1 MSLNA
6 DQLYALLP
14 AIYRTRD
21 AQNGGPLQALLAVIA
36 GQSAILE
43 ENILQ
48 LYDDE
53 FIETCA
59 PWVIPYIGDLIGVNP
74 IYEITGQVSGLR
86 RAEVANTIGYRR
98 RKGTLLALEQVTMDA
113 SGRTTAAVEFFKRL
127 ITTESMHHVRPRH
140 SATVDLR
147 QGGALER
154 MNTAFDTLNRT
165 IDVRRIAPRVRMP
178 ADPDPTPLDINLH
191 GGGRFN
197 IPDIGIYVWAKAG
210 ICFPVTSGT
219 GVSREW
225 PAVHVQPARA
235 GRPALQQ
242 PTGPRLLQSPDDA
255 ARRGSADPPSR
266 VLPRS
271 RAFLW
276 PRAEHPAICRRRV
289 AIEHVPD
296 L

>member
-21 AQNGGPLQALLAVIA
+21 AENGGPLQALLAVIA

-98 RKGTLLALEQVTMDA
+98 RKGTLLRLEQVTMDV

-127 ITTESMHHVRPRH
+127 ITTESMHHVRPQH
-140 SATVDLR
+140 FANAEPAS
-147 QGGALER
+147 
-154 MNTAFDTLNRT
+154 
-165 IDVRRIAPRVRMP
+165 RRRAGVARIRPSTPSTGRSMSVGSRLACRMP

-197 IPDIGIYVWAKAG
+197 IPDIGIYLWRW
-210 ICFPVTSGT
+210 ISFQVTQA
-219 GVSREW
+219 
-225 PAVHVQPARA
+225 PAFAVDGRRYMFSPLGQDMPLFNLQPNR
-235 GRPALQQ
+235 
-242 PTGPRLLQSPDDA
+242 T
-255 ARRGSADPPSR
+255 
-266 VLPRS
+266 RS
-271 RAFLW
+271 
-276 PRAEHPAICRRRV
+276 V
-289 AIEHVPD
+289 A
-296 L
+296 